1 MKIPQTLLN
10 ALNNMPKHPSMLT
23 RVFLMAVSVLILLG
37 LSYIITGTLIPDNNM
52 QGLIFQG
59 SALLIVFGSLILEDK
74 FTKPADA
81 VINSV
86 AVIISLIPVHTSS
99 QDSLWN
105 IIFFYSLFV
114 GLCGIVNLTLI
125 TNKVVSDTRS
135 RITKMTYQL
144 SVVFG
149 KAEIIFSMVFLYAV
163 FSFYGLQSEQTA
175 LLIIFWGFY
184 ICLMP
189 LKLPHFFQALFEAI
203 FSKDRISNEEGEIV
217 RVDFPDLIKVRLYE
231 NSKWNSDL
239 VAVLGDGIKR
249 KVLPL
254 YTQIQDSTVIGTG
267 LLLDKLDSINFNTI
281 KGGVYRL
288 NTDVLDT
295 RDFPIGIITIDSQ
308 IAKLYFETWKPQ
320 IFNEGMLVYCEVNNK
335 RVYYQVSDA
344 ITNEESFEKH
354 RHGFQIVEAHQLGTH
369 HNDGGF
375 KKFSWLPEMNTPVY
389 LAGKNIQGAPLKL
402 ATSQMS
408 LGVIPET
415 DIEVICDIDDMI
427 SHHTAILGVTGS
439 GKTELT
445 LKIIERAIG
454 NGIKVFCIDITG
466 QYITRL
472 SHLATQQMYLEID
485 DVKSI
490 SNNLDN
496 KNYVISD
503 DHVIRVKFK
512 ESITNFIKSDKMISI
527 FTIPTITNTK
537 ATIVITEL
545 YLSCIFE
552 YNREQ
557 KDERNRILVV
567 LEEAHT
573 IIPEGVTMGL
583 QDFDSKAVVARLS
596 QIALQGRKFKVGL
609 LIIAQRTATVS
620 KTVLTQCNT
629 MITFSSFD
637 QTGVEFLSNI
647 YGREHTSKISNLP
660 FLQALVFGKGV
671 KSERPVVIEMHRNK
685 EKDDTLEDIF

>member
-1 MKIPQTLLN
+1 
-10 ALNNMPKHPSMLT
+10 
-23 RVFLMAVSVLILLG
+23 
-37 LSYIITGTLIPDNNM
+37 
-52 QGLIFQG
+52 
-59 SALLIVFGSLILEDK
+59 
-74 FTKPADA
+74 
-81 VINSV
+81 
-86 AVIISLIPVHTSS
+86 
-99 QDSLWN
+99 
-105 IIFFYSLFV
+105 
-114 GLCGIVNLTLI
+114 
-125 TNKVVSDTRS
+125 
-135 RITKMTYQL
+135 
-144 SVVFG
+144 
-149 KAEIIFSMVFLYAV
+149 
-163 FSFYGLQSEQTA
+163 
-175 LLIIFWGFY
+175 
-184 ICLMP
+184 MP
-189 LKLPHFFQALFEAI
+189 LKLPHFFQSLFEAL